1 MITKKMELL
10 VYIGCYLILFFNTW
24 LAVLVY
30 FSVDEWEGHLEG
42 SILPFV
48 MSVLA
53 FCPGMTAMGYIYG
66 RFGRFVI
73 APLERSGDLE

>member
-1 MITKKMELL
+1 MKKMELL
-10 VYIGCYLILFFNTW
+10 VYLGCLLILFFTSW

-30 FSVDEWEGHLEG
+30 ICVDEWEGHLEG

-53 FCPGMTAMGYIYG
+53 FCPAMTAMAYLYG
-66 RFGRFVI
+66 RLVI
-73 APLERSGDLE
+73 VPLERSGDLE